1 MLSLTD
7 EEPSKLQNMPTV
19 GTALLAR
26 VLYLKLLKHSEKPFM
41 NDVKQ
46 MKLSYIAKWCEA
58 MKNAAIV
65 EAIFYCY
72 ICPINPSD
80 SISGHIKVQLS

>member
-1 MLSLTD
+1 
-7 EEPSKLQNMPTV
+7 
-19 GTALLAR
+19 
-26 VLYLKLLKHSEKPFM
+26 M

-58 MKNAAIV
+58 MKNAAMV

-72 ICPINPSD
+72 IWPKNPSD
-80 SISGHIKVQLS
+80 SISDNKNVHLS